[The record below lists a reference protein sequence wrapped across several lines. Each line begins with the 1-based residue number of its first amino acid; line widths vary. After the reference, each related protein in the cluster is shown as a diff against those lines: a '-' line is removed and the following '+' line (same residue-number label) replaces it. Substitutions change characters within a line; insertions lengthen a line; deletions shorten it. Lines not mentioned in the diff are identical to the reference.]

1 MPNPFFRKPGRPSSA
16 ITRLAAAKPDATANS
31 SAENLPAVLDSN
43 PSTSAA
49 KPGWFDSG
57 IFKEKRLPFYKRN
70 KDVEQK
76 LHTLLPTEYERPA
89 RLPNRVMSLPDRN
102 MMSLPGKK
110 VISQLQKIRHD
121 GFFEV
126 AAHMAGFY
134 HDRSDPQQRVVPIR
148 DWTPEVVKSPTAT
161 AALLQNA
168 LRRAA
173 TGPKES
179 KTAAGSVAYA
189 ARLANA
195 ERAAEAHFTPEADMA
210 VVLKAENTRRQR
222 AHHRQQEM
230 TAMENR
236 VQGRRVVAMSREVVA
251 RQEAAK
257 ERVLAAAKRRQD
269 VGLGRICK
277 VLIFVSNA
285 GATTSAL
292 ANWAEASTQY
302 QFFKLLFGLVSGA
315 RVLYEAE
322 STVRQWEK
330 NWRSRKSW
338 LKEMEERRAADDK
351 ARRMKQP
358 IGLGD
363 KLFAC
368 VPQLQKISLL
378 PPVEMKACPFSPVPA
393 KTIQRR
399 ARYTKSRWEGP
410 HVIGSHN
417 WIPQ

>member
-1 MPNPFFRKPGRPSSA
+1 M
-16 ITRLAAAKPDATANS
+16 
-31 SAENLPAVLDSN
+31 
-43 PSTSAA
+43 
-49 KPGWFDSG
+49 
-57 IFKEKRLPFYKRN
+57 
-70 KDVEQK
+70 
-76 LHTLLPTEYERPA
+76 
-89 RLPNRVMSLPDRN
+89 
-102 MMSLPGKK
+102 
-110 VISQLQKIRHD
+110 
-121 GFFEV
+121 
-126 AAHMAGFY
+126 
-134 HDRSDPQQRVVPIR
+134 
-148 DWTPEVVKSPTAT
+148 
-161 AALLQNA
+161 
-168 LRRAA
+168 
-173 TGPKES
+173 
-179 KTAAGSVAYA
+179 
-189 ARLANA
+189 
-195 ERAAEAHFTPEADMA
+195 
-210 VVLKAENTRRQR
+210 
-222 AHHRQQEM
+222 
-230 TAMENR
+230 
-236 VQGRRVVAMSREVVA
+236 
-251 RQEAAK
+251 
-257 ERVLAAAKRRQD
+257 
-269 VGLGRICK
+269 GRICK

-322 STVRQWEK
+322 STVLQLDPLFLWHSLRHELVLVCQVRQWEK

-410 HVIGSHN
+410 HIIGSHN